1 MTLIRRHF
9 TVARIGGLLV
19 VGLALAACSSGNSQE
34 KREYA
39 VPGKLCGTAVERD
52 ELTAFLPSGKKLT
65 TREKYLDDKRL
76 TERCDVL
83 VDGKLV
89 VQTSREWWPYKESTS
104 WFANSKTRNALGHQ
118 DDGGRFV
125 YSEYEAFGKTEDCRR
140 TTDAYE
146 YAMFT
151 GIQAFDSEH
160 RDANA
165 MKRLII
171 SFTDAVQ
178 QSSDCD

>member
-1 MTLIRRHF
+1 MSLIRRF
-9 TVARIGGLLV
+9 PVARIGGLLV

-34 KREYA
+34 QREYA
-39 VPGKLCGTAVERD
+39 IPGNLCGTVVDRD

-65 TREKYLDDKRL
+65 TREKYLDDKKL
-76 TERCDVL
+76 TERCEVL
-83 VDGKLV
+83 VDGQLV
-89 VQTSREWWPYKESTS
+89 VQTSREWWPDKESTG
-104 WFANSKTRNALGHQ
+104 WFANSKTRNDLGHQ
-118 DDGGRFV
+118 DDDGRFL
-125 YSEYEAFGKTEDCRR
+125 YSDYEAFGKTEDCRR

-151 GIQAFDSEH
+151 GIQAFGSEY
-160 RDANA
+160 RDADA